1 MAGTAAFTVADQP
14 LEGVSSEDRS
24 GSLTDLPPRAE
35 HDHVLGKSP
44 SLRLHGRI
52 AEACRVVLQAWCA
65 VGIAL
70 RGVAEQA
77 GSFRHEVALGS
88 ITGEAHE

>member
-1 MAGTAAFTVADQP
+1 MAGTAAFSVADQP

-24 GSLTDLPPRAE
+24 GSLADLPPRAE
-35 HDHVLGKSP
+35 HDHVLDKFS
-44 SLRLHGRI
+44 SLLRGWI
-52 AEACRVVLQAWCA
+52 AEACRLVLQAWCA

-77 GSFRHEVALGS
+77 GALVALGS
-88 ITGEAHE
+88 ITGEAHEQVRS